1 MQVVLYELLPVMGL
15 SIYVLLCIVNLA
27 YCQDDHRSSV
37 EASMD
42 SASET
47 NEANAPFDDLE
58 NETIRNEEL
67 LEAVEI
73 GLAYDRRL
81 TEIEQ
86 QIMKLDLTV
95 QQRTSAY
102 QLSSYVGSDPEITN
116 ISRNALIALKVGETL
131 IKRSM

>member
-1 MQVVLYELLPVMGL
+1 MGL
-15 SIYVLLCIVNLA
+15 PIYVLVCIVNLA
-27 YCQDDHRSSV
+27 YCQDDHQS
-37 EASMD
+37 SMD
-42 SASET
+42 SASEV
-47 NEANAPFDDLE
+47 NKEAPFADLE
-58 NETIRNEEL
+58 SEDIRNEEL
-67 LEAVEI
+67 SEAVKI

-81 TEIEQ
+81 TEIEH

-102 QLSSYVGSDPEITN
+102 QLSNHFGADPEITN